1 MQWPDAGTPR
11 GVPAKWAPGPRPL
24 SPVSFVGGG
33 GGGIE
38 KVFCSVELGRKGG
51 LTEWDF
57 LWHIEGLPVTWL
69 FSKKW
74 TRAARTGSE
83 LPVSECE

>member
-1 MQWPDAGTPR
+1 MGQ
-11 GVPAKWAPGPRPL
+11 
-24 SPVSFVGGG
+24 GGRDHCLPG

-51 LTEWDF
+51 LTEWDL
-57 LWHIEGLPVTWL
+57 LWYIEGLPVTWL
-69 FSKKW
+69 FPKKW